1 MMFWAFVIFSSLWS
15 LAFTDS
21 NALESEG
28 GAVQCATALAGWVVI
43 LPTRESH
50 FLRPLAKGLLAVTAE
65 EKVPW
70 PPEP

>member
-1 MMFWAFVIFSSLWS
+1 M
-15 LAFTDS
+15 
-21 NALESEG
+21 
-28 GAVQCATALAGWVVI
+28 QCATALAGWVVI